1 MERKPW
7 PIVLLALFNFL
18 APFWHLARAY
28 LHADTTILNYFHN
41 ILHPDNFLQTA
52 HVIFPSFLAAFA
64 IYHVKK
70 WSYPLFI
77 FALCWIIGRNLFLF
91 SIEQTLP
98 LWEFL
103 FATVVNFALVTYFLL
118 PAVRIAYLNP
128 RLRWW
133 ESKIRFNVNLPLAII
148 FQAREIE
155 SVVSNISEG
164 GVFCKTP
171 EVFPLQEQVSLAFRD
186 QGFNFELTGKV
197 VFKRQ
202 DQSGYGI
209 EFVSLRPL
217 DRKNLKK
224 YTKILERAKTPNSRP
239 RAIWTEDFLNWL
251 SRLIKSGK
259 GIFPEVRK

>member
-18 APFWHLARAY
+18 TPFWRLSVDY
-28 LHADTTILNYFHN
+28 FHADTSFANYFHN
-41 ILHPDNFLQTA
+41 LLHPDHLMQTM
-52 HVIFPSFLAAFA
+52 HLIVPSFLAAFA
-64 IYHVKK
+64 IYTVKK

-91 SIEQTLP
+91 SVEQTLS

-103 FATVVNFALVTYFLL
+103 LATVVNFALVTYFLL

-133 ESKIRFNVNLPLAII
+133 EAKIRFNVNLPLTI
-148 FQAREIE
+148 FFQEREIA
-155 SVVSNISEG
+155 SIVSNISQG
-164 GVFCKTP
+164 GLFCKTP
-171 EVFPLQEQVSLAFRD
+171 EDFPLQAPVALAFSDREMA
-186 QGFNFELTGKV
+186 FKLLGKV

-209 EFVSLRPL
+209 EFIALPPAE
-217 DRKNLKK
+217 RKKLKQ
-224 YTKILERAKTPNSRP
+224 YARILEKAKIPSSRP
-239 RAIWTEDFLNWL
+239 RAVWTEDFIQWL

-259 GIFPEVRK
+259 GIVPEVKK